1 MSETKKPN
9 WQTSV
14 NNSKMYYVPSLEGLN
29 TEQQRINQRLANE
42 DGQNR
47 IDAAIDINKTVEVRI
62 TEKIIKDSLFY
73 EKYINGL
80 QNNLKKNKNNKI
92 FDIDKKNIKI
102 LVIECFNTK
111 GLTGS
116 YDKSDNN
123 NYERFFLGSTEGKSG
138 ASLGRRQL
146 GRHVYMLASKLKGFL
161 ALSIENDN
169 KNEFLRGIQYLDR
182 WENENNQ
189 KMEAYSSYTYPTS
202 SEKQNPMEQLPI
214 LDQDII
220 KEFKKF
226 TGINRS
232 KNETGLS
239 IVIPEPLEGVN
250 AEKLFKHYIRRFFPA
265 IINSNLKIRYKD
277 QVINTD
283 NIDEILENE
292 RMMSPEWIEFY
303 RDVYTS
309 KEKHYTS
316 DGNDYNYDET
326 IDREQIPQDVIDK
339 IKKDYFAGKNI
350 SLKLGVKIP
359 FEKKSKNKEE
369 ISYFN
374 IALKKIESSNRTV
387 YPLFLRGNLQIPN
400 EKGNFKFHKNC
411 YSALWTDD
419 DAISEMLGD
428 SEGMAHD
435 SWNRNHPQIQENYN
449 TKKTYKLFSYIKS
462 SLSTIYSII
471 TDKKDEIDFESFA
484 EDLPTIQDIHLEDEI
499 VNQDILFD
507 KPVKPIPISPPRPS
521 GIHAKKMVKEIPIE
535 NGFKVI
541 KTEHCENK
549 NFPMKVRVRFAFRA
563 RKKNSFTC
571 FNKNLHFDLKK
582 VKDVKISK
590 KQNVEITNILE
601 NEVDFTATDP
611 NFEINITGFKDLN
624 KKDLDV
630 RARKLKG

>member
-1 MSETKKPN
+1 MSDIKKPA

-14 NNSKMYYVPSLEGLN
+14 YPSKFYYVPSLEGLN

-62 TEKIIKDSLFY
+62 SEKIIKSDLFY
-73 EKYINGL
+73 EKYISGL
-80 QNNLKKNKNNKI
+80 QRNLKQNKNSKI
-92 FDIDKKNIKI
+92 FEIDKKNIKI

-123 NYERFFLGSTEGKSG
+123 NYERFFLGSTQGKSG

-182 WENENNQ
+182 WENEKNE
-189 KMEAYSSYTYPTS
+189 KMEPYSSYTYPSS
-202 SEKQNPMEQLPI
+202 SEKQNAMEQLPI

-220 KEFKKF
+220 EEFKKF
-226 TGINRS
+226 IGINRN

-239 IVIPEPLEGVN
+239 IIIPEPLEEIN
-250 AEKLFKHYIRRFFPA
+250 AEKLFKNYIRRFFPA

-277 QVINTD
+277 QIINTD

-292 RMMSPEWIEFY
+292 KMMSPEWIEFY
-303 RDVYTS
+303 REAYTS
-309 KEKHYTS
+309 KDKHYTT
-316 DGNDYNYDET
+316 DGNDYDYIDT
-326 IDREQIPQDVIDK
+326 IDQEKIPQDVIDK
-339 IKKDYFAGKNI
+339 IKKDYFKGKVVT
-350 SLKLGVKIP
+350 LKLGIKIP
-359 FEKKSKNKEE
+359 FQKASKTREE
-369 ISYFN
+369 VSYFD
-374 IALKKIESSNRTV
+374 IALKKAESSNRTV

-400 EKGNFKFHKNC
+400 ESRNFKFHKNC
-411 YSALWTDD
+411 YTALWTED

-449 TKKTYKLFSYIKS
+449 TKKTYKLFSYIKT
-462 SLSTIYSII
+462 SLTTIYSLI
-471 TDKKDEIDFESFA
+471 TDKKDEVDFESFA
-484 EDLPTIQDIHLEDEI
+484 DDLPTIQDIHLEDE
-499 VNQDILFD
+499 VVSQDILFE
-507 KPVKPIPISPPRPS
+507 KPTKLNPITPPRPP
-521 GIHAKKMVKEIPIE
+521 ITHAKKMVKEIPIE

-541 KTEHCENK
+541 KTEHCEDQ

-563 RKKNSFTC
+563 RKKNSFSC
-571 FNKNLHFDLKK
+571 FNKDLHFNLINEKN
-582 VKDVKISK
+582 VKISK
-590 KQNVEITNILE
+590 KQNIEIINILE
-601 NEVDFTATDP
+601 NEIDFKATDP

-624 KKDLDV
+624 NKDLDV